1 MNKIILIPIFTAALF
16 VAGCS
21 TPSKTNSAA
30 AGPAQSRNHSTVL
43 EGAWHGN
50 EITPGQQGLASMTFS
65 GQTVEFHGADS
76 NDWCKGTFMLRD
88 NTDPKQ
94 LVGTITECPS
104 ADAVGKMVYAI
115 YKIENGSLRITGNA
129 PGDLN
134 IPAAFDS
141 SGIRQFVLKH
151 D

>member
-1 MNKIILIPIFTAALF
+1 
-16 VAGCS
+16 
-21 TPSKTNSAA
+21 
-30 AGPAQSRNHSTVL
+30 
-43 EGAWHGN
+43 
-50 EITPGQQGLASMTFS
+50 
-65 GQTVEFHGADS
+65 
-76 NDWCKGTFMLRD
+76 MLRD